1 MKQVI
6 CCSED
11 QKQLQNVEVVGEEG
25 LPSVGQRQ
33 QPEGAVG
40 WVEED
45 LAAFPRSL
53 GSLDFPIKGSHLLKK
68 SLGYQRPE
76 GFTENVK
83 ASRTALLH

>member
-1 MKQVI
+1 M
-6 CCSED
+6 
-11 QKQLQNVEVVGEEG
+11 
-25 LPSVGQRQ
+25 GQRQ
-33 QPEGAVG
+33 QPEGGVG